1 MADGVKVPLTFR
13 IFKGDQLVR
22 TENLTQDIVKIGK
35 LSSSHLRIDDEQV
48 SRMHAV
54 IEVTGP
60 DEVNIIDLGSTRGTI
75 VNGQR
80 VNKAKLQDGDTIV
93 LGDTKIEIA
102 IGASQEAEDA
112 PTMVSDQPGGTRP
125 AAASPPPPSVS
136 ASPSGASPIM
146 ASSPRP
152 APAQAPTITAPAPQ
166 APVYAPPPAAASIP
180 APFAAA
186 APPPRAAA
194 PRPAAPAHAAVSGA
208 SAFAARAPMNT
219 EGVEDSTGARAVEVA
234 AMFEDQVHDVAHLT
248 NPQSGKIS
256 GMTKGIGIGAVLALI
271 ITVIC
276 FQQALSVAIRDKHA
290 YNKHTDGD
298 PTNPDPAL
306 RVPQPGNTFEHEE
319 VPVAVEFGFVV
330 GFALTVALAWSFAS
344 RSREEKRPSEFRL
357 GEGDHVEFNIASS
370 MVGNMPA
377 FPLVR
382 STGTDW
388 TFNFMRNWGGDVTV
402 DGRTETL
409 EQVAASGRATG
420 SSAAPGAYEMQIP
433 LNARIKVDIGE
444 NTFLVNSVP
453 PPRRH
458 PVSMLATLDTRFFA
472 YLGASAVGAAGVLM
486 LLWAIPPE
494 ESNTFV
500 ENPPKLSTSATLENK
515 ANEAVEQPEEEEP
528 NKDDGKESGGTGTKT
543 MGPEGKMGKKDYK
556 GVDGRYNIMDRGAD
570 KGLGMQKAAERGAN
584 SGIVGALARMEGD
597 AFGHIT
603 GQLPFSS
610 GFGDRDIQGGLT
622 GDSFGEASGGWGTG
636 VSGEGWGGGGT
647 GRGTIGLGNYGT
659 LGWGKGTGT
668 GFGTGSGSGSGR
680 GHTKRRPAVNLG
692 QAEGVGDLDK
702 EMIRREIRKNKSKF
716 EYCYEKQLLAKPNLE
731 GTVSTQFAILG
742 TGSVRGARA
751 NGVDPSV
758 SSCVAQV
765 LGGIQFPKPTGGGV
779 VNVSY
784 PFTFRQAGE

>member
-1 MADGVKVPLTFR
+1 MADGVKVPLTFK
-13 IFKGDQLVR
+13 IYKGDQLVR
-22 TENLTQDIVKIGK
+22 TEQLTQDIVKIGK
-35 LSSSHLRIDDEQV
+35 LSSSHLRIDDDQV

-80 VNKAKLQDGDTIV
+80 VNKAKLQDGDSIV
-93 LGDTKIEIA
+93 LGDTKIQIA
-102 IGASQEAEDA
+102 IGAAEEVDDA
-112 PTMVSDQPGGTRP
+112 PTKVSPDPGSRP
-125 AAASPPPPSVS
+125 SPVLAAPSVS
-136 ASPSGASPIM
+136 ASPSGANPVF

-152 APAQAPTITAPAPQ
+152 APAPA
-166 APVYAPPPAAASIP
+166 APPPVSAPPPVPTIP
-180 APFAAA
+180 APFAQA
-186 APPPRAAA
+186 APPPRPVA
-194 PRPAAPAHAAVSGA
+194 PRPAPPPVSGA
-208 SAFAARAPMNT
+208 SAFSAPPMGGMGMGMAGMAD
-219 EGVEDSTGARAVEVA
+219 GVEDSTGARAVEVA

-256 GMTKGIGIGAVLALI
+256 ATTIGIGVGAILAFLVTI
-271 ITVIC
+271 IC
-276 FQQALSVAIRDKHA
+276 FQQAYSIAARDKHA
-290 YNKHTDGD
+290 YLKHVDGD
-298 PTNPDPAL
+298 PKNPDPAL
-306 RVPQPGNTFEHEE
+306 RVPQPANTFEHEE
-319 VPVAVEFGFVV
+319 VPVPIELGFVL
-330 GFALTVALAWSFAS
+330 GFALTVAFAWTFAS
-344 RSREEKRPSEFRL
+344 RAREEKRPSEFRL
-357 GEGDHVEFNIASS
+357 GEGDHVEFNLASS
-370 MVGNMPA
+370 MVGHMPA

-388 TFNFMRNWGGDVTV
+388 TFNFMRNWPGDVTV

-409 EQVAASGRATG
+409 EQVAAAGRASG

-444 NTFLVNSVP
+444 NTFLINSVP

-458 PVSMLATLDTRFFA
+458 PASLLATLDTRFFG
-472 YLGASAVGAAGVLM
+472 YLGGAALGAAGVLA

-500 ENPPKLSTSATLENK
+500 ENPPKLSTQATLENK
-515 ANEAVEQPEEEEP
+515 ANEAVEQPEEEDK

-556 GVDGRYNIMDRGAD
+556 GPDGRYNIMDRGAD

-622 GDSFGEASGGWGTG
+622 GDSFGEATGGWGTG

-692 QAEGVGDLDK
+692 QAEGVGDLDR

-731 GTVSTQFAILG
+731 GTVGTQFTILG
-742 TGSVRGARA
+742 TGSVRAARA
-751 NGVDPSV
+751 NGVDPTV

-765 LGGIQFPKPTGGGV
+765 LSGIQFPKPTGGGV